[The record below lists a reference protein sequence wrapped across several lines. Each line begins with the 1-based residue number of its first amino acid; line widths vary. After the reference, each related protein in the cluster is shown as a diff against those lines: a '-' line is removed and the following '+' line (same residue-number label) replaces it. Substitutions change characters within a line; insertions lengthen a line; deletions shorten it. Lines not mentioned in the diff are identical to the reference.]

1 MKTFK
6 GLRNGLSAVL
16 TSTLA
21 MSFLGYSFVLPDM
34 IGGNAY
40 GGMFPDYELFI
51 RWTQLNAF
59 LPSMQ
64 FSIPPWV
71 YDNKTSVPVNDICRR
86 YVTIH
91 EEIVFP
97 LLVKY
102 GAKTMT
108 IGEPI
113 TRSLWW
119 LDNCKENLLF
129 IFLKLYFY

>member
-1 MKTFK
+1 
-6 GLRNGLSAVL
+6 
-16 TSTLA
+16 

-34 IGGNAY
+34 IGKPLIFHPNHRKSKVSVVFFCGKGGNAY
-40 GGMFPDYELFI
+40 AGMFPDYELFV

-71 YDNKTSVPVNDICRR
+71 YDNTTSVPVNDICRR

-91 EEIVFP
+91 EQLVFP

-102 GAKTMT
+102 GTKTT
-108 IGEPI
+108 ISGEPI

-119 LDNCKENLLF
+119 IDNCNSLT
-129 IFLKLYFY
+129 I